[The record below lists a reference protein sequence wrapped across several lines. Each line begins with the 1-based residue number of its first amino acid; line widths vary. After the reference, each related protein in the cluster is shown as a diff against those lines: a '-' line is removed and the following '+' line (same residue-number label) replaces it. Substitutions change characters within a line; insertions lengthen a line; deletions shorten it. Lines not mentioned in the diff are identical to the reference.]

1 MTNQDLKK
9 ILVVLYDKY
18 EGDNG
23 KIVRELVERK
33 EKMDE
38 ATVQEYIL
46 EHNLKLTD
54 YVVYWE
60 KKFPKRYMNELETIM
75 IIHKRDIKSI
85 KNYLNY
91 KLQSDNNFNGM
102 LVKDLIQ
109 EFNIP
114 KNTSLNELNK
124 LLIDN
129 QIKPIL

>member
-54 YVVYWE
+54 YVVYLE